1 MVEVWLPFG
10 KTEVCTRIPTPNYL
24 GTIEPKEKHG
34 VPSPKAEIE
43 RAIKDPAGT
52 ERLNEM
58 VNPNDKVAIV
68 VDEKQATPSHFMV
81 NSILTELKSAG
92 VRDGNITIIFAY
104 DARGAVELSKMK
116 RFEVGEAELK
126 KVKIINHDC
135 KSEDKIYL
143 GTTSF
148 GTEVHINKVF
158 AEADIRILT
167 GDIGLHCYAGYR
179 GGRMSVLPG
188 VSGELTI
195 QNNHAMFIHP
205 KAEMGILEGNPVHED
220 MVEAARLAKVDFTIN
235 VVLNRNREII
245 KAFAGDL
252 EHVFYEGV
260 KIVDEMCRVPI
271 ARKAGI
277 VVVSSGGYP
286 FDVSLYQAYKG
297 IHSALNAVKKGGVIL
312 LVAECIEGHGHPEFY
327 KWIVKF
333 KNLQKME
340 RELKRRFVIG
350 GHKAYYLKRA
360 LKEVQ
365 IILVSVMPDYY
376 AVNAFDLR
384 TARAVNDALRG
395 AFDIVGNNEKVWA
408 MPYGNVTL
416 PIVDITK

>member
-116 RFEVGEAELK
+116 RFEVGEAVLK

-188 VSGELTI
+188 VS
-195 QNNHAMFIHP
+195 
-205 KAEMGILEGNPVHED
+205 
-220 MVEAARLAKVDFTIN
+220 
-235 VVLNRNREII
+235 
-245 KAFAGDL
+245 
-252 EHVFYEGV
+252 
-260 KIVDEMCRVPI
+260 CRVPI

-365 IILVSVMPDYY
+365 IILVSVVPDYY
-376 AVNAFDLR
+376 AVKVFDFR
-384 TARAVNDALRG
+384 TARAINDALRD
-395 AFDIVGNNEKVWA
+395 AFDIVGKSSKVWV
-408 MPYGNVTL
+408 MPYGNTTL
-416 PIVDITK
+416 PIVETTE